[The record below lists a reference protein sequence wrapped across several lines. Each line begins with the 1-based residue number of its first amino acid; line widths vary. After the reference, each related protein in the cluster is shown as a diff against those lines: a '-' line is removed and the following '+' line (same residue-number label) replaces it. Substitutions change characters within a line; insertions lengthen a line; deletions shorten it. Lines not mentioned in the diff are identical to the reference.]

1 MKNIIGLF
9 VALSRA
15 IEIAKLGN
23 HTVSVCFDDD
33 YKEGFDDYE
42 SIKNFYSGWFDSF
55 VENGDIKI
63 ELFKPQDYEQNR
75 QCETIIDI
83 QKRIDKALLHKKP
96 EIKLCNASQQLL
108 KTAIGRIGLSL
119 SQVEKIKEVAQT
131 IAQLDLSD
139 KIMAWHIAEAIQYS
153 YNFDDDKKLNA
164 EKKSIVFGG
173 MIEVRMCFIDNE
185 TINAAIEYLQKMKY

>member
-1 MKNIIGLF
+1 M
-9 VALSRA
+9 
-15 IEIAKLGN
+15 
-23 HTVSVCFDDD
+23 
-33 YKEGFDDYE
+33 
-42 SIKNFYSGWFDSF
+42 
-55 VENGDIKI
+55 
-63 ELFKPQDYEQNR
+63 
-75 QCETIIDI
+75 
-83 QKRIDKALLHKKP
+83 HKKP

-173 MIEVRMCFIDNE
+173 MIEVRMGFIDNE